1 MIDMG
6 APLGDNIEMLLRSD
20 RTYEQIAQELGTSRG
35 TVWRTALARR
45 ARKNEARIEERR
57 SDREKQMRANI
68 EASLGQTTRA
78 DALDFLSGLPDSSV
92 ACVISSPPY
101 NLSRSYDSDPTG
113 DAMLPLRYFG
123 WLCEIVAECERI
135 LKPGGVIALVVGATR
150 DHFGVLKP
158 IDWLLSEAFAKTQLT
173 YQNRIAWVV
182 AHGLTPK
189 KRLANRYESI
199 LIFSKGEPTFNPSA
213 ARTPTLHFDK
223 RAFRGP
229 NRGKASGHPQGAWP
243 NDTWFINHLG
253 HNHPEKTRHC
263 AQYPVAIPKRL
274 MLLYSQP
281 GDLICDFASGTGSTH
296 VACIETHRAFIGCDI
311 ADYADIRPQ
320 RIASAV
326 PATFSPFPGVTAG
339 SLAFWQREIPS
350 WAGEATPH
358 SYQPPADRVVDDE
371 QLIMD
376 FAATD
381 LVAEPRRRARAASS
395 TNPVLAASA

>member
-1 MIDMG
+1 MNMTV
-6 APLGDNIEMLLRSD
+6 PLADDVETLLRSQM
-20 RTYEQIAQELGTSRG
+20 TYAQIAEQLATSRG
-35 TVWRTALARR
+35 TVWRIALDRK

-57 SDREKQMRANI
+57 VDRERQMRANI
-68 EASLGQTTRA
+68 EAALGETTRA
-78 DALDFLSGLPDSSV
+78 DALDFLSGLPDSSCQ
-92 ACVISSPPY
+92 CVIASPPY
-101 NLSRSYDSDPTG
+101 NLARSYDSDPTG
-113 DAMLPLRYFG
+113 DAMPPLRYFG
-123 WLCEIVAECERI
+123 WLCEIIAECERA
-135 LKPGGVIALVVGATR
+135 LKPGGVIAMVVGATR

-189 KRLANRYESI
+189 KRLANRYETI
-199 LIFSKGEPTFNPSA
+199 VIFSKGEPTFNPSA

-229 NRGKASGHPQGAWP
+229 NRGKASGCPQGAWP
-243 NDTWFINHLG
+243 SDVWTVNHLG
-253 HNHPEKTRHC
+253 FNHPEKSRHV

-274 MLLYSQP
+274 ALLYTQP

-311 ADYADIRPQ
+311 AEYADIRPQ
-320 RIASAV
+320 RIAAAM
-326 PATFSPFPGVTAG
+326 PATFSPFPGVTPE

-350 WAGEATPH
+350 WAGKATPN
-358 SYQPPADRVVDDE
+358 SYQPPADQIIDDE
-371 QLIMD
+371 QLVMD
-376 FAATD
+376 FVAND

-395 TNPVLAASA
+395 PNPVLAASA

>member
-1 MIDMG
+1 VMNLAI
-6 APLGDNIEMLLRSD
+6 PLADDVETLLRS
-20 RTYEQIAQELGTSRG
+20 RMTYAQIAEQLGTSRG
-35 TVWRTALARR
+35 TVWRIALDRK

-57 SDREKQMRANI
+57 VDRERQMRENI
-68 EASLGQTTRA
+68 EAALGETTRA
-78 DALDFLSGLPDSSV
+78 DALQFLSGLPSESCQ
-92 ACVISSPPY
+92 AIISSPPY
-101 NLSRSYDSDPTG
+101 NVSKAYDADPTA
-113 DAMLPLRYFG
+113 DAMPPLRYFG
-123 WLCEIVAECERI
+123 WLCEIIAECERI
-135 LKPGGVIALVVGATR
+135 LKPGGVIAMVVGATR

-199 LIFSKGEPTFNPSA
+199 VIFSKGEPTFNPGA

-229 NRGKASGHPQGAWP
+229 NRGKASGCPQGAFPSDCWTVP
-243 NDTWFINHLG
+243 HLG
-253 HNHPEKTRHC
+253 HNHSEKTRHPC
-263 AQYPVAIPKRL
+263 AYPVAIPKRL

-296 VACIETHRAFIGCDI
+296 VACIETHRAFIGCDV
-311 ADYADIRPQ
+311 AEYADIRPQ
-320 RIASAV
+320 RIAAAT
-326 PATFSPFPGVTAG
+326 PATFSPFPGVTPE

-350 WAGEATPH
+350 WAGKATPN
-358 SYQPPADRVVDDE
+358 SYQPPANRIVDDE
-371 QLIMD
+371 QLVMD
-376 FAATD
+376 FVAHD

-395 TNPVLAASA
+395 PNQVLAASA